1 MHSGLEAHMVEMK
14 IDYMFTRGDELRARG
29 PYDRNENING
39 YMFTRGDELRTGGPH
54 GRNENQA
61 PRIRGPCSKE
71 TVAARGSVEVLLNI
85 VWPLEVVETILS
97 PGLED
102 PT

>member
-1 MHSGLEAHMVEMK
+1 MVEMK
-14 IDYMFTRGDELRARG
+14 NVNDMFTGGDELRIGG
-29 PYDRNENING
+29 PHGRNENINDG

-71 TVAARGSVEVLLNI
+71 TVAARGSGEVLLNI

-97 PGLED
+97 PGLEA